1 MCVSMY
7 IFKKKKNGIVNKTG
21 INSYE
26 EEKRLKKS
34 TNNILTYQNGKHKSE
49 EMMLSVGKG
58 TEKRR
63 PSGPT

>member
-1 MCVSMY
+1 MFIHIYV
-7 IFKKKKNGIVNKTG
+7 KKKNRMVNKTG

-34 TNNILTYQNGKHKSE
+34 TNLMCRNGKQKKEIMS
-49 EMMLSVGKG
+49 SVGKG

-63 PSGPT
+63 PSGPL